1 MGQQPPMP
9 PKRSESQKVPPRR
22 SAGPSKG
29 HRIVRKLAQSTL
41 LAAGLAVTQLGSLPE
56 VDPRFKLFD
65 RTLLDRL
72 RAPIP
77 RVHE

>member
-1 MGQQPPMP
+1 MP
-9 PKRSESQKVPPRR
+9 PKKSDSQKAPQRR
-22 SAGPSKG
+22 PAAPSKG
-29 HRIVRKLAQSTL
+29 RRIVRKLAQGTI

-72 RAPIP
+72 RAPIS
-77 RVHE
+77 RVRE